1 MNYIATINFAH
12 TFTSAAD
19 KQPMSF
25 EKKNKYFEIHIFH
38 GFRYCSLDLPH
49 LYNTVPAAS
58 DPPGQPG
65 QFRAWLYSS
74 PTIWFVHPIIPW
86 SRCPAVLRC
95 LRTKMFEN
103 KKIFDVNNISPMSNF
118 YFWWRQGIY
127 YSFLKNIYSH
137 EFLWKT
143 FFEANFNSILGI
155 AFGKGRCLVCSSCL
169 KRCDIVCMNGRH
181 NLVG

>member
-1 MNYIATINFAH
+1 MA
-12 TFTSAAD
+12 
-19 KQPMSF
+19 F
-25 EKKNKYFEIHIFH
+25 ERSI
-38 GFRYCSLDLPH
+38 RYCPLDLPH

-58 DPPGQPG
+58 NPPGQAG

-95 LRTKMFEN
+95 LRTKKLFDEN
-103 KKIFDVNNISPMSNF
+103 NMNPISSF
-118 YFWWRQGIY
+118 YIWWRQGIY
-127 YSFLKNIYSH
+127 YSFLKNIFSYKRKNSLLSLFH
-137 EFLWKT
+137 EKLLFWGQFQLY
-143 FFEANFNSILGI
+143 FRLISCI
-155 AFGKGRCLVCSSCL
+155 AFWKGWCCSSCL